1 MSAAEVLVVA
11 TASWKRKGLLS
22 AKDLLPASADV
33 FAADGCAADDDSDFL
48 TASLAALLFVLL
60 LVLRRMRAGE
70 RSQNDDVL
78 LDISPRESMEEASI
92 LCIL

>member
-33 FAADGCAADDDSDFL
+33 FATDGWADDDSDFL

-60 LVLRRMRAGE
+60 LVLRRTRAGE